1 MSNPRPI
8 TKQDIAKHVIELEKK
23 ALDHLLKNINESFDS
38 AINTLLNCKG
48 HVIVSGMGKSSH
60 IAKKIA
66 ATLASTGTPA
76 FFVHPSEA
84 NHGDMGMVTEQN
96 VLLAISNSGETAELI
111 KLLQYSKSIGVT
123 IIGISARPHSHLAK
137 VADIHLNIG
146 TQQEA
151 CLLGLAPTAST
162 TASLALGDALAV
174 ACLHERGFTQKDFA
188 NRHPNGQ
195 LGKRLTVK
203 VKDLMHPGENCPVV
217 SPNDTLKTALLEM
230 NEKRLGVTAI
240 VNEKSQ
246 LIGLFTDGDCRRS
259 LNSDVDIHQITI
271 GSLMTKNAISTG
283 SDTLASHALST
294 MQHYKV
300 TALPVCDTN
309 NQLQGI
315 LHLHDLLNAG
325 IPAESNVHHNE
336 KPYAKQLN

>member
-1 MSNPRPI
+1 MNNKKPSA
-8 TKQDIAKHVIELEKK
+8 KQQIAKHVIETEKK
-23 ALDHLLKNINESFDS
+23 ALDQLLKKIDGSFDL
-38 AINTLLNCKG
+38 AVEALLNCPG
-48 HVIVSGMGKSSH
+48 HVIITGMGKSSH

-84 NHGDMGMVTEQN
+84 NHGDMGMVTGQN
-96 VLLAISNSGETAELI
+96 VLLAISNSGETSELI
-111 KLLQYSKSIGVT
+111 QLLQYSKSLGAT
-123 IIGISARPHSHLAK
+123 IIGISARPHSYLAQM
-137 VADIHLNIG
+137 ANIHLDIG
-146 TQQEA
+146 TKQEA

-174 ACLHERGFTQKDFA
+174 ACLNERGFTQKDFA

-195 LGKRLTVK
+195 LGKRLTVM
-203 VKDLMHPGENCPVV
+203 VKDLMHTGEKCPTVK
-217 SPNDTLKTALLEM
+217 PNDTLKTALLEM

-240 VNEKSQ
+240 IDSNNQ

-259 LNSDVDIHQITI
+259 LNNHVDIQHTKIE
-271 GSLMTKNAISTG
+271 SLMTKNSINISAE
-283 SDTLASHALST
+283 TLASHALST

-300 TALPVCDTN
+300 TALPVCDQN

-315 LHLHDLLNAG
+315 LHMHDLLSAG
-325 IPAESNVHHNE
+325 IPAASN
-336 KPYAKQLN
+336 LNPIETTLC